1 MVTHQI
7 RVWGRVQGVGFRYFT
22 QQLAKSL
29 HVTGFAQNKLDGSV
43 LVVGQG
49 EPENVSRFIE
59 KVKASPSPYGYVDRF
74 EECLLEEQTIY
85 KRFGSL

>member
-1 MVTHQI
+1 MITHQI
-7 RVWGRVQGVGFRYFT
+7 GVWGGVQGLGCRFFT
-22 QQLAKSL
+22 RKLVKFL
-29 HVTGFAQNKLDGSV
+29 RVKGFAQNKLDGSV